1 MRSSVNLIPLRPV
14 LRIVLGT
21 LVGEAFII
29 LGRKCQVLLSSI
41 QRTDIKKCAVIG
53 YDKETK
59 HRTSNRL
66 NQKSRQYNN
75 QIQSAIFEISLNFRI
90 KRMVTGS

>member
-29 LGRKCQVLLSSI
+29 LGGSARFCSVPFRGQILRSVQLLAMT
-41 QRTDIKKCAVIG
+41 R
-53 YDKETK
+53 
-59 HRTSNRL
+59 
-66 NQKSRQYNN
+66 RQN
-75 QIQSAIFEISLNFRI
+75 IEPAID
-90 KRMVTGS
+90 